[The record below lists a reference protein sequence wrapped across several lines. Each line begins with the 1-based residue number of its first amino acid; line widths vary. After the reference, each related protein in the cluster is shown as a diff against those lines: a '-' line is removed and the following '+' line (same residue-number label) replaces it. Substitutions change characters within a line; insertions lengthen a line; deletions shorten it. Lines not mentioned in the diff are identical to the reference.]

1 MSIYLYLK
9 SENMSLHVDGSWAE
23 IAQYAYEGLSPN
35 YRDFLEKNE
44 GYFPKYEHFLNA
56 FKTLPLHK
64 TRYILFG
71 QDPYPRE
78 TSAIGYAFIDG
89 AVTNLFDTKGFS
101 KQVNRAT
108 SLRNFMKML
117 LLCEGKLTCED
128 LSQEAIAKIDKSD
141 LIDSIYELRD
151 NFEKNGILLLNTAL
165 IFTCKEESKLHVKEF
180 QPFIQRL
187 LSRLSQKEI
196 KLILFGSMAKDIQKS
211 FSSALD
217 FECVKTVHP
226 YNIGFIS
233 DSSVQEFFKPM
244 NLLRK

>member
-1 MSIYLYLK
+1 M
-9 SENMSLHVDGSWAE
+9 NLHVDSSWE
-23 IAQYAYEGLSPN
+23 KIIQYAYEGLSPT
-35 YRDFLEKNE
+35 YREFLEKDE

-56 FKTLPLHK
+56 FKTLPLAK
-64 TRYILFG
+64 TKYILFG
-71 QDPYPRE
+71 QDPYPRQE
-78 TSAIGYAFIDG
+78 SAIGYAFIDG
-89 AVTNLFDTKGFS
+89 AVETLFSESGFS

-117 LLCEGKLTCED
+117 LVSEGMLTCKN
-128 LSQEAIAKIDKSD
+128 LSQENIAKIDKKD
-141 LIDSIYELRD
+141 FINSIYALRD
-151 NFEKNGILLLNTAL
+151 NFEKNGVLLLNTAL
-165 IFTCKEESKLHVKEF
+165 IFTCKEDSKYHVKEF

-187 LSRLSQKEI
+187 LSKLADKDV

-244 NLLRK
+244 NLLRV